1 MKKKSASQSGP
12 ARRSLGEGGSFKLR
26 VLLAFVFCLAGALIA
41 LGDPSDRLSFWHT
54 NEDYQYSAP
63 QRWHTR
69 DGKFQFGNPSTL
81 GNISARAFVQ
91 TGDNVMIGG
100 FMVQG
105 TEPKRVII
113 RAIGPELGAPPYNIP
128 NALADPT
135 LELHDRTGA
144 LIASNDNWMD
154 TILGGII
161 HYPQV
166 RDIRDSGRA
175 PRNWRESAIIAE
187 LPAGNYTAIMRGVNN
202 TTGVALVEVY
212 DLDQ

>member
-1 MKKKSASQSGP
+1 MKKKSASQSEP

-54 NEDYQYSAP
+54 NEYYQYSAP

-69 DGKFQFGNPSTL
+69 VGKFQFGNPSTL

-91 TGDNVMIGG
+91 TGDNVIIGG

-113 RAIGPELGAPPYNIP
+113 RAIGPELTQYGVPDV
-128 NALADPT
+128 LANPT
-135 LELHDRTGA
+135 LELHDGTGA
-144 LIASNDNWMD
+144 LIASNV
-154 TILGGII
+154 TVTV
-161 HYPQV
+161 Q
-166 RDIRDSGRA
+166 
-175 PRNWRESAIIAE
+175 
-187 LPAGNYTAIMRGVNN
+187 
-202 TTGVALVEVY
+202 
-212 DLDQ
+212 

>member
-12 ARRSLGEGGSFKLR
+12 ARRSLGEGGSFKHC

-91 TGDNVMIGG
+91 TGDNVIIGG

-113 RAIGPELGAPPYNIP
+113 RAIGPELTQYGVPGVLVN
-128 NALADPT
+128 PT
-135 LELHDRTGA
+135 LELHDGTGA
-144 LIASNDNWMD
+144 LIASNNSWMT
-154 TILGGII
+154 TIIGGII
-161 HYPQV
+161 TSDQ
-166 RDIRDSGRA
+166 RADIRNSGYA
-175 PRNWRESAIIAE
+175 SGGNPSDSAIIAD
-187 LPAGNYTAIMRGVNN
+187 LPTGNYTAIVRGE
-202 TTGVALVEVY
+202 TT
-212 DLDQ
+212 